1 MTIIEA
7 ASTVGSI
14 SGAASLGWIIFQ
26 WGRGSSGATTK
37 TEDPY
42 TATIAGTMQ
51 ALADTQKQLTDQVYQ
66 IAQVVRDLTTSLRT
80 TEQLAAMRHE
90 VVSRELAAVR
100 QSLDAINHHQ
110 QR

>member
-7 ASTVGSI
+7 ASTIGSI

-26 WGRGSSGATTK
+26 WGRGSSGATIK
-37 TEDPY
+37 SEDPY

-66 IAQVVRDLTTSLRT
+66 IAQVVRDLTTNLRT

-100 QSLDAINHHQ
+100 QSLDAINH

>member
-1 MTIIEA
+1 MTIVEV

-14 SGAASLGWIIFQ
+14 SGAVSLGWIIFQ
-26 WGRGSSGATTK
+26 WGRGSSGSTRP
-37 TEDPY
+37 ESPY
-42 TATIAGTMQ
+42 TETIAGTMQ
-51 ALADTQKQLTDQVYQ
+51 ALADTQKQLTDQIYQ

>member
-1 MTIIEA
+1 MTIAEV
-7 ASTVGSI
+7 ASTVGSL
-14 SGAASLGWIIFQ
+14 SGAVSLGWIIFQ
-26 WGRGSSGATTK
+26 WGRGSSGSRP
-37 TEDPY
+37 ENPY
-42 TATIAGTMQ
+42 SETIAGTMQ
-51 ALADTQKQLTDQVYQ
+51 ALADTQKQLTDQIYQ

>member
-1 MTIIEA
+1 MTIAEV
-7 ASTVGSI
+7 ASTIGSL
-14 SGAASLGWIIFQ
+14 SGAVSLGWIVFQ
-26 WGRGSSGATTK
+26 WGRGSAGSTLK

-51 ALADTQKQLTDQVYQ
+51 ALADTQKQLTDQIYQ
-66 IAQVVRDLTTSLRT
+66 IAQVVRDLTTNLRT

-90 VVSRELAAVR
+90 VVSHELAAVR